1 MFYIIL
7 VRMFRK
13 FYNILNYIYFY
24 VLFHYGT
31 PIALMDVIFFHV
43 NDVKAVDEKVLFE
56 AELEEDFTPKRQ
68 NKIFPF

>member
-13 FYNILNYIYFY
+13 FYNILKYKYFY

-43 NDVKAVDEKVLFE
+43 NDVKAVDEKVLSE

>member
-13 FYNILNYIYFY
+13 FYNILKYIYFC

-31 PIALMDVIFFHV
+31 PIALMDIIFFHV
-43 NDVKAVDEKVLFE
+43 NDVKAVDEKVLSE

>member
-1 MFYIIL
+1 MFCIIL
-7 VRMFRK
+7 IRMFRK
-13 FYNILNYIYFY
+13 IYNILKYNYFY

-43 NDVKAVDEKVLFE
+43 NDVKAVDEKVLSE
-56 AELEEDFTPKRQ
+56 AELKEDFTPKRQ